1 MADFGVGAG
10 GDAPPQLQ
18 VDNLLEKNEEE
29 SSVQITDKENSPSN
43 CMVED
48 VQSCTT
54 SEHENSEAAA
64 LTHSDTTGDN
74 NATPTQNDTTTE
86 TQSQSENVGNQ
97 NCDRGENA
105 GTPKSDHGDGED
117 LIDGQDREANTEPGD
132 DASFGTGIMVGGG
145 GGGIGFT
152 LGAESKNEIMDS
164 LAFTLQHAEGAG
176 FSDLDQ
182 GNISYPFL

>member
-1 MADFGVGAG
+1 MADLGVGAG

-18 VDNLLEKNEEE
+18 VDNLREQHDKE
-29 SSVQITDKENSPSN
+29 SCDQINDKENSPSN

-54 SEHENSEAAA
+54 SEHENSEATA
-64 LTHSDTTGDN
+64 LTQSDTGDN
-74 NATPTQNDTTTE
+74 NATPTQNETTTE
-86 TQSQSENVGNQ
+86 TQSEMAGSQ

-105 GTPKSDHGDGED
+105 GTPDINHEEDGED

-132 DASFGTGIMVGGG
+132 DASFGTGVTVGGGG

-176 FSDLDQ
+176 FPDLDQ
-182 GNISYPFL
+182 ENIFISIKI